1 MQKLLIATS
10 NAGKR
15 EEYETLLSDLPLQW
29 LSLADV
35 GLAGMDVEETGETFV
50 DNALLKARAYA
61 KASGLGA
68 LADDSGVM
76 VDALGGAP
84 GLYSARYAP
93 TVAERNA
100 KLLDA
105 LKDVPFE
112 ARTARFTC
120 AIAVVTRALTSGGVI
135 LIAEANLDGHIGFEP
150 RGTQG
155 HGYDPV
161 FVLSGG
167 RTLAELYPAEK
178 NLISHRAKALAT
190 LHPLLRCLYANPDK

>member
-1 MQKLLIATS
+1 MAAMQKILIATS

-15 EEYETLLSDLPLQW
+15 EEYMTLLSDLPLEW

-35 GLAGMDVEETGETFV
+35 GLAGMDVEETGETFE

-61 KASGLGA
+61 KASGLAA

-100 KLLDA
+100 KLLNA
-105 LKDVPFE
+105 LAGVPFE

-120 AIAVVTRALTSGGVI
+120 AIAIVTEPTARGVT
-135 LIAEANLDGHIGFEP
+135 LIAEGNVDGHIGFEP

-161 FVLSGG
+161 FILSNG
-167 RTLAELYPAEK
+167 RTMAELYPAEK
-178 NLISHRAKALAT
+178 NQISHRAKALAA
-190 LHPLLRCLYANPDK
+190 LHPLLLCLYTSS